1 MATSPLGSQL
11 AIPPWELAQ
20 ELAEYLATQGI
31 GTFVRGAVK
40 GNTIFLDRMPDTP
53 VVATSLVI
61 DPSPRQDPLSRPH
74 FSLYFRDTHVA
85 SAGARQAIAFGVLH
99 RAAPSLASFTLQ
111 CWCDGEPIGHTFNQ
125 NNLPVARLSV
135 STAGVIRR
143 T

>member
-20 ELAEYLATQGI
+20 ELASYLASRGV
-31 GTFVRGAVK
+31 GTFTLGAVK
-40 GNTIFLDRMPDTP
+40 GNTIFLDRMPDSP
-53 VVATSLVI
+53 VVATSIVI
-61 DPSPRQDPLSRPH
+61 DPSPRRDPVSRPH

-85 SAGARQAIAFGVLH
+85 TAGARAAIAFGILH
-99 RAAPSLASFTLQ
+99 RTVPTLPSFHLQ